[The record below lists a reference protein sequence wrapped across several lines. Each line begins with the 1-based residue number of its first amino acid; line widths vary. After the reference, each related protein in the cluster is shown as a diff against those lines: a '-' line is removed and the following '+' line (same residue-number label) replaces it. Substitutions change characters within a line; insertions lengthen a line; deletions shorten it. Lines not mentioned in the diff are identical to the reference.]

1 MNKQSRLPLGSVI
14 GILGGGQ
21 LGRMLSL
28 SASQLGFKT
37 HIYDPDF
44 NAPAKQVTNL
54 SSTFKYDDIKKKM
67 EATMAQLVKKMGLK
81 SVVKHLVGKG
91 GMSYFIDD
99 PKEAKKLQ
107 TNYFYRYNTSLN
119 GLMIHHDIPPEEFL
133 KYVHTIDLS
142 FMKEDMI
149 MRNELEKLDME
160 KFIFTNGSAE
170 HAKNILTHL
179 GVYDLFGRDKVFDI
193 QDAGYIP
200 KPEAKTFDL
209 MLKKFEINP
218 KETIYIEDIAKNLSI
233 GYERGCITVWLI
245 NDEHFGK
252 MDSDKDYISH
262 KIENLSLFLKEIRL
276 LKSK

>member
-1 MNKQSRLPLGSVI
+1 MN
-14 GILGGGQ
+14 
-21 LGRMLSL
+21 
-28 SASQLGFKT
+28 
-37 HIYDPDF
+37 
-44 NAPAKQVTNL
+44 NL
-54 SSTFKYDDIKKKM
+54 INKKNLLLDLDG
-67 EATMAQLVKKMGLK
+67 TVYQDLK
-81 SVVKHLVGKG
+81 SVFGQVSKR
-91 GMSYFIDD
+91 MTMFISERL
-99 PKEAKKLQ
+99 KINIEEAKKLQ
-107 TNYFYRYNTSLN
+107 TDYFYKYNTSLN

-142 FMKEDMI
+142 FMKEDKI
-149 MRNELEKLDME
+149 LRNELEKLDMK

-193 QDAGYIP
+193 KDAGYVP

-209 MLKKFEINP
+209 MVEKFELNP

-233 GYERGCITVWLI
+233 GYERGCATVWLI

-252 MDSDKDYISH
+252 IDSDRDYISH

-276 LKSK
+276 LKSQ